1 MCLAKAYLGHN
12 GESELLMEDITSIKA
27 EGGKLLV
34 TTLFGERKEI
44 EAGIKEIDFRGS
56 TVTLENTGS

>member
-1 MCLAKAYLGHN
+1 MCLAKAYLGHD
-12 GESELLMEDITSIKA
+12 GESELLMEEITSIKS

-44 EAGIKEIDFRGS
+44 DAVIKEIDFRGS
-56 TVTLENTGS
+56 NVILENTGS